1 MEEKYDSII
10 IGFGKG
16 GKTLANN
23 IANKGLKV
31 ALIEKNP
38 KMYGGTCI
46 NVACI
51 PTKSLENSAKIAKK
65 HDLKS
70 YEEKNRLYKEA
81 ISKKEELI
89 TALRKANFNKADSNK
104 NITVITGAASF
115 KNSNTIKILME
126 DTKEIKIIKGDK
138 IFINTGTKPFIPSIE
153 GIYDTKNV
161 YTSET
166 LMNLDKLPRELI
178 IIGAGFIG
186 QEFASIYSNFGSKV
200 TLLNN
205 GSEILVNEDRDDVE
219 EILRIYEKKG
229 ISLVNGVKTKKLYNE
244 GEKVVVEDNLGK
256 IFKGD
261 ALLLATGRQA
271 NSKDLNLEKARVK
284 TNERGF
290 IKVLDDLQTTKD
302 NIFALGDINGGM
314 QFTYIS
320 LDDYRIVF
328 DNLFGDKKRKV
339 SDRKNI
345 PTSTFIDPTFSR
357 IGLTAKKAKEE
368 GFDILV
374 FKMPIVSIPRAK
386 QIKQTEGFLKVIVNK
401 RNEKILGASFL
412 FDGSSELINIIKMAM
427 DNDISYKYL
436 RDNIYT
442 HPTLIEGFNELFTN
456 AFLIEDSILK

>member
-1 MEEKYDSII
+1 MEEKYDGII

-23 IANKGLKV
+23 MANKGLRV
-31 ALIEKNP
+31 ALIEKSP

-51 PTKSLENSAKIAKK
+51 PTKSLENSAKIVKK
-65 HDLKS
+65 HNLKS

-81 ISKKEELI
+81 INKKEELI
-89 TALRKANFNKADSNK
+89 TTLRKANFKKADANE
-104 NITVITGAASF
+104 NITVITGTASF
-115 KNSNTIKILME
+115 ESSNTIKILME
-126 DTKEIKIIKGDK
+126 DTKETKIIKGDK
-138 IFINTGTKPFIPSIE
+138 IFINTGTKPFIPNIE
-153 GIYDTKNV
+153 GINNTKNV
-161 YTSET
+161 FTSET
-166 LMNLDKLPRELI
+166 LMNLDRLPKELI

-205 GSEILVNEDRDDVE
+205 SSEILVNEDRDDVE
-219 EILRIYEKKG
+219 EILKIYEKKG
-229 ISLVNGVKTKKLYNE
+229 ISLVNEVKTKRIYNE
-244 GEKVVVEDNLGK
+244 GEKVVVEDGLGK
-256 IFKGD
+256 VFKGD
-261 ALLLATGRQA
+261 ALLLATGRES
-271 NSKDLNLEKARVK
+271 NSKELNLEKAGVE

-290 IKVLDDLQTTKD
+290 IKVLDNLQSTKD

-339 SDRKNI
+339 RDRRNV

-357 IGLTAKKAKEE
+357 IGLTVKKAKED

-374 FKMPIVSIPRAK
+374 FKMPVGSIPRAK

-412 FDGSSELINIIKMAM
+412 FEGSSELINIIKIAM

-436 RDNIYT
+436 KDNIYT
-442 HPTLIEGFNELFTN
+442 HPTLIEGFNELFTK
-456 AFLIEDSILK
+456 AFLVEDSTLK

>member
-1 MEEKYDSII
+1 MEDRYDGII

-23 IANKGLKV
+23 MASRGLKI
-31 ALIEKNP
+31 ALIEKSP

-51 PTKSLENSAKIAKK
+51 PTKSLENSAKIIKR
-65 HDLKS
+65 HNLKS
-70 YEEKNRLYKEA
+70 CEEKGRLYKEA
-81 ISKKEELI
+81 INKKDELV

-104 NITVITGAASF
+104 NITVITGKASF
-115 KNSNTIKILME
+115 EDSDTIKILIE
-126 DTKEIKIIKGDK
+126 GTKETKIIKGDK
-138 IFINTGTKPFIPSIE
+138 IFINTGTKPFIPNIE
-153 GIYDTKNV
+153 GVNDTKNIF
-161 YTSET
+161 TSET
-166 LMNLDKLPRELI
+166 LMNLDKLPKELI

-219 EILRIYEKKG
+219 EILKIYEKKG
-229 ISLVNGVKTKKLYNE
+229 ISLINEVKTKKIYNE
-244 GEKVVVEDNLGK
+244 REKVVVEDEFGK
-256 IFKGD
+256 VFKGD

-271 NSKDLNLEKARVK
+271 NSEDLNLEKVGIE

-290 IKVLDDLQTTKD
+290 IKVSDNLETTKH

-328 DNLFGDKKRKV
+328 DNLFGDKKRKLSNRRNV
-339 SDRKNI
+339 
-345 PTSTFIDPTFSR
+345 PTSIFIDPTFSR
-357 IGLTAKKAKEE
+357 IGLTVKKAKKE

-374 FKMPIVSIPRAK
+374 FKMPVGSIPRAK
-386 QIKQTEGFLKVIVNK
+386 QIKQTEGFLKVIVDK
-401 RNEKILGASFL
+401 KSEKILGASFL
-412 FDGSSELINIIKMAM
+412 FEGSSELINFIKMAM

-442 HPTLIEGFNELFTN
+442 HPTLIEGFNELFTK
-456 AFLIEDSILK
+456 AFLVEDNT

>member
-1 MEEKYDSII
+1 MEERYDGII

-23 IANKGLKV
+23 MANKGLKI

-51 PTKSLENSAKIAKK
+51 PTKSLENSAKIVKK
-65 HDLKS
+65 HNLNS
-70 YEEKNRLYKEA
+70 FEEKDRLYKKA
-81 ISKKEELI
+81 INKKEELI
-89 TALRKANFNKADSNK
+89 TALRKANFNKADSK
-104 NITVITGAASF
+104 ENITVITGTASF
-115 KNSNTIKILME
+115 EDSNTIKILME
-126 DTKEIKIIKGDK
+126 DTKETKIIKGDK
-138 IFINTGTKPFIPSIE
+138 IFINTGTKPFIPNIE
-153 GIYDTKNV
+153 GVNDTKNIF
-161 YTSET
+161 TSET
-166 LMNLDKLPRELI
+166 LMNLDKLPKELI

-205 GSEILVNEDRDDVE
+205 SSEILVNEDRDDVE
-219 EILRIYEKKG
+219 EILKIYHKKG
-229 ISLVNGVKTKKLYNE
+229 ISLINEVKIRKVYNE
-244 GEKVVVEDNLGK
+244 EAKVVVEDSLGN
-256 IFKGD
+256 IYKGD

-271 NSKDLNLEKARVK
+271 NSKDLNLEKAGVE
-284 TNERGF
+284 TDERGF
-290 IKVLDDLQTTKD
+290 IKVLDNLQTIKE

-328 DNLFGDKKRKV
+328 DNIFGDKKRKL

-345 PTSTFIDPTFSR
+345 PKSTFIDPAFSR
-357 IGLTAKKAKEE
+357 VGLNIKKAKEE

-374 FKMPIVSIPRAK
+374 FKMPVAFIPRAK
-386 QIKQTEGFLKVIVNK
+386 QIKQTEGFLKVIVDK
-401 RNEKILGASFL
+401 KSEKILGGSFL
-412 FDGSSELINIIKMAM
+412 FEGSSELINFIKMAM

-436 RDNIYT
+436 RDSIYT

-456 AFLIEDSILK
+456 AFLVEDITLQ